1 MNKKGFTLIEL
12 LAVIVVLG
20 LVLVVTIP
28 TIGDSYRKSKLKSEE
43 IFVKRLSE
51 VIDEYIKLNSDELN
65 NFEILGDLYTKE
77 SQAKKVTVWETT
89 KTVEDIIDSG
99 LLKSSDY
106 VNAGNKNATCN
117 IIDAIVKIYKD
128 SDGVYC
134 HKVEKG
140 SLGCLTDEYKN
151 KITGKYVIN
160 TCVWS

>member
-51 VIDEYIKLNSDELN
+51 IIDEYIKLNSDELN
-65 NFEILGDLYTKE
+65 DFEKIEDSYTKE
-77 SQAKKVTVWETT
+77 SQDKEVTVWKTT
-89 KTVEDIIDSG
+89 KTIKNIIDSG

-106 VNAGNKNATCN
+106 VNAGNKDKKCNSNAQ
-117 IIDAIVKIYKD
+117 IEVYKD

-134 HKVEKG
+134 HKLYTD
-140 SLGCLTDEYKN
+140 SLDCLTDEY
-151 KITGKYVIN
+151 VID
-160 TCVWS
+160 TCVWSKKQ